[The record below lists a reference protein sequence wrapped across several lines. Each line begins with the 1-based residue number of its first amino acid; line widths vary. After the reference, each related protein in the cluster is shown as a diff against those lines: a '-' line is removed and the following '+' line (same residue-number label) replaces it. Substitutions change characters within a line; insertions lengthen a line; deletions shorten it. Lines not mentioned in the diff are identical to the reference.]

1 MSMGD
6 LPPRQ
11 KMISMMYL
19 VLLALLAMN
28 VSKEILNSFVI
39 INDGL
44 ERTNEGFEHKN
55 AYTMAEFGKKAALDP
70 EKVRKYYIAAKQVRD
85 LSKEADEFIRDLK
98 STIISKVEQIP
109 YEVADTLNLMMVAS
123 KDNHDVPTS
132 LLIGPDANNPVNHE
146 QSGVALMMR
155 LDNFNKTIRQYIS
168 DVLPIEDV
176 EGMDLEIRMD
186 DMSEGD
192 QTVTWLVGNFYHM
205 PIASVITNMTRLQA
219 EIKNVEAEVLR
230 TLFSKISADDFTF
243 DNLKIA
249 VKPTNGTYITV
260 GDSFK
265 AEVLIAA
272 YSTTSDPILDIGEIT
287 DSVGFKVDNP
297 DSTNVSYNNGIATYA
312 VVPRS
317 AGEFEW
323 GGVLR
328 VQKPNGDLIS
338 YPFSSVF
345 TAAEPSLVV
354 SPTKMNVFYR
364 GLSNPISVAV
374 PGVSSDKLS
383 VSVSNAQSK
392 KTKDG
397 FDVLPGNGKECKVT
411 VTAEVNGRKQA
422 FPPKLF
428 RVKPVPPPTP
438 EVMGKKGS
446 FNLNKAQLKGVQVVV
461 AKLEDFLFDL
471 KYLVTSFEMSVT
483 VGGMRQDL
491 KSPNNR
497 LTSKMKSILS
507 KMKPGQSVVFKKI
520 TAKRFPN
527 GKPELLNGSIIID
540 II

>member
-297 DSTNVSYNNGIATYA
+297 DSANVSYNNGIATYA

>member
-109 YEVADTLNLMMVAS
+109 YEVADTIDLMMVAS

-146 QSGVALMMR
+146 KSGVALMMR
-155 LDNFNKTIRQYIS
+155 LDNFNKTIRQYIT

-176 EGMDLEIRMD
+176 EGMDLEIKMD

-397 FDVLPGNGKECKVT
+397 FDVLPGNGEECKVT

-497 LTSKMKSILS
+497 LTSKMTSILS

>member
-109 YEVADTLNLMMVAS
+109 YEVADTIDLMMVAS

-146 QSGVALMMR
+146 KSGVALMMR
-155 LDNFNKTIRQYIS
+155 LDNFNKTIRQYIT

-176 EGMDLEIRMD
+176 EGMDLEIKMD

-297 DSTNVSYNNGIATYA
+297 DSANVSYNNGIATYA
-312 VVPRS
+312 VVPKS
-317 AGEFEW
+317 AGEYEW

>member
-109 YEVADTLNLMMVAS
+109 YEVADTIDLMMVAS

-176 EGMDLEIRMD
+176 EGMDLEIKMD

-312 VVPRS
+312 VVPKS
-317 AGEFEW
+317 AGEYEW

>member
-109 YEVADTLNLMMVAS
+109 YEVADTIDLMMVAS

-146 QSGVALMMR
+146 KSGVALMMR

-317 AGEFEW
+317 AGEYEW

>member
-155 LDNFNKTIRQYIS
+155 LDNFNKTIRQYIT

-297 DSTNVSYNNGIATYA
+297 DSANVSYNNGIATYA

>member
-109 YEVADTLNLMMVAS
+109 YEVADTIDLMMVAS

-146 QSGVALMMR
+146 KSGVALMMR

-297 DSTNVSYNNGIATYA
+297 DSANVSYNNGIATYA

>member
-109 YEVADTLNLMMVAS
+109 YEVADTIDLMMVAS

-155 LDNFNKTIRQYIS
+155 LDNFNKTIRQYIT

-176 EGMDLEIRMD
+176 EGMDLEIKMD

-243 DNLKIA
+243 DNRRRF
-249 VKPTNGTYITV
+249 VQSR
-260 GDSFK
+260 SFDCC
-265 AEVLIAA
+265 I
-272 YSTTSDPILDIGEIT
+272 
-287 DSVGFKVDNP
+287 
-297 DSTNVSYNNGIATYA
+297 
-312 VVPRS
+312 
-317 AGEFEW
+317 
-323 GGVLR
+323 
-328 VQKPNGDLIS
+328 
-338 YPFSSVF
+338 
-345 TAAEPSLVV
+345 
-354 SPTKMNVFYR
+354 
-364 GLSNPISVAV
+364 
-374 PGVSSDKLS
+374 
-383 VSVSNAQSK
+383 
-392 KTKDG
+392 
-397 FDVLPGNGKECKVT
+397 
-411 VTAEVNGRKQA
+411 
-422 FPPKLF
+422 
-428 RVKPVPPPTP
+428 
-438 EVMGKKGS
+438 
-446 FNLNKAQLKGVQVVV
+446 
-461 AKLEDFLFDL
+461 
-471 KYLVTSFEMSVT
+471 
-483 VGGMRQDL
+483 
-491 KSPNNR
+491 
-497 LTSKMKSILS
+497 
-507 KMKPGQSVVFKKI
+507 
-520 TAKRFPN
+520 
-527 GKPELLNGSIIID
+527 
-540 II
+540 